1 MRPTP
6 APLVPP
12 PLQLPGPLYHD
23 ALGGDAH
30 RLGYL
35 SALVTV
41 RVVVFLEYPFQLLQL
56 VWKKTWQERR
66 KTGASQRDHGPRPR
80 RLRESCNRVSRRAGA
95 CPLGRCVLF
104 SFPPLLTWFQ
114 FHVLM
119 RPPNLPL
126 GGQRPWPCQRSGQD
140 PGQGDVQIKR
150 PPVSWAHIPGRLSP
164 AFPDTPPDL
173 AESSHLRE
181 LT

>member
-12 PLQLPGPLYHD
+12 PLQLPGLLYHD

-95 CPLGRCVLF
+95 CPLRHCVLF
-104 SFPPLLTWFQ
+104 SFPPLLTQFQ

-119 RPPNLPL
+119 QPPNRPL

>member
-12 PLQLPGPLYHD
+12 PLQLPGLLYHD

-41 RVVVFLEYPFQLLQL
+41 RVVIFLEYPFQLLQL

-66 KTGASQRDHGPRPR
+66 KTGASQRDHG
-80 RLRESCNRVSRRAGA
+80 
-95 CPLGRCVLF
+95 
-104 SFPPLLTWFQ
+104 
-114 FHVLM
+114 
-119 RPPNLPL
+119 
-126 GGQRPWPCQRSGQD
+126 
-140 PGQGDVQIKR
+140 
-150 PPVSWAHIPGRLSP
+150 LSP
-164 AFPDTPPDL
+164 GASGSRATESPAGPEPALSGAVCCFPSRPF
-173 AESSHLRE
+173 
-181 LT
+181 